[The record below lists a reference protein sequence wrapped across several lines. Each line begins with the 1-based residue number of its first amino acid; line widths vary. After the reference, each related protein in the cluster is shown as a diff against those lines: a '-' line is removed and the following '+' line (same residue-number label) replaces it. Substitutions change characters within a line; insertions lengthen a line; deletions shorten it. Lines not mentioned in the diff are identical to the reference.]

1 MDDTRLRCFLSL
13 ARTLNFTQTAEEV
26 FLTQQAVSRSIAALE
41 KELELQLFQRSTR
54 SVRLTPEGVRFLAMV
69 ERMGGEFQQTLI
81 QLRRQ
86 QRPLTLH
93 VGYQNFLLFHD
104 ELRQALSDLR
114 EESPDITLNG
124 DRFCP
129 PLLRKLLRQGQLD
142 MAVAYRRFFP
152 GDEQL
157 RSLPLCGIPQY
168 FMVSPD
174 LPPRGDDPLADLRR
188 RPFLIDRFEH
198 ETRQEFAQR
207 VQMERELWGFT
218 GETVVVPDR
227 DSAYTYAELGR
238 GVVIGTGESVMAAG
252 RALASCPTG
261 VRETLHAVWPLRD
274 PSPLAARYARF
285 LQRAF
290 SQRHSEVP
298 GAR

>member
-69 ERMGGEFQQTLI
+69 ERMEGEFQQTLI

-114 EESPDITLNG
+114 
-124 DRFCP
+124 
-129 PLLRKLLRQGQLD
+129 
-142 MAVAYRRFFP
+142 
-152 GDEQL
+152 
-157 RSLPLCGIPQY
+157 
-168 FMVSPD
+168 
-174 LPPRGDDPLADLRR
+174 
-188 RPFLIDRFEH
+188 
-198 ETRQEFAQR
+198 
-207 VQMERELWGFT
+207 
-218 GETVVVPDR
+218 
-227 DSAYTYAELGR
+227 
-238 GVVIGTGESVMAAG
+238 
-252 RALASCPTG
+252 
-261 VRETLHAVWPLRD
+261 
-274 PSPLAARYARF
+274 
-285 LQRAF
+285 
-290 SQRHSEVP
+290 
-298 GAR
+298 